1 MKNKFLK
8 IASLLVMLCLI
19 SACAIGTTFAKYT
32 TGDTAGDSAR
42 VAKWGVRVTM
52 VGDDLFNNEYATD
65 DTTHAGTLSVKSV
78 SGDDVVAPGTSGK
91 TTFSIT
97 GSPEV
102 AVRIVIDFNA
112 VSDIVLPAG
121 SVTGQTADYHPIVF
135 TLTQTHDYNGEI
147 KDEHGNAAPVE
158 LKKGTLAEI
167 QSFLDAYSG
176 ANGHDFKLPETDGN
190 KLVLDSTYELS
201 WAWAYES
208 GNDAADTLLGDIIA
222 GEATVAGA
230 VTEIKYDL
238 SITVTQID

>member
-32 TGDTAGDSAR
+32 TGDEASDSAR

-52 VGDDLFNNEYATD
+52 VGDDLFSNRYATD
-65 DTTHAGTLSVKSV
+65 DTAHAGTLSVKSV

-91 TTFSIT
+91 TVFSIT

-102 AVRIVIDFNA
+102 AVKIDIDFNA

-121 SVTGQTADYHPIVF
+121 SVDGQTADYHPIVF
-135 TLTQTHDYNGEI
+135 TLKQTHNYQGEMATP
-147 KDEHGNAAPVE
+147 DVLVE
-158 LKKGTLAEI
+158 GTLADI
-167 QSFLDAYSG
+167 QTFLDAFSG
-176 ANGHDFKLPETDGN
+176 TEYQLPNTHEL
-190 KLVLDSTYELS
+190 KLDSTYELS
-201 WAWAYES
+201 WTWVYES

-230 VTEIKYDL
+230 VTEIEYDL